1 MKKVS
6 HGFLKKCKILQK
18 LVDVMI
24 IENIASNLPRVV
36 RSTVTN
42 ELNTVRNTALR

>member
-6 HGFLKKCKILQK
+6 HGFIKKHKILQK

-24 IENIASNLPRVV
+24 IENISSSLRCVV
-36 RSTVTN
+36 RPAVTN
-42 ELNTVRNTALR
+42 GFNTVRSMALH